1 MNDNQVP
8 KVFTTPL
15 KKRIAV
21 GAASVL
27 TAGALLGAGVAGASA
42 SPLGA
47 TSDSST
53 SPSGSST
60 HQAGSDSRSAFGAS
74 LEKQIR
80 AAFFQGTVAGAK
92 AQKLAAEAVGQ
103 TALFATLPSAL
114 QADLTALK
122 NASPTGRDAAAQKV
136 TTTALDG
143 GYGAEVKRIATG
155 LSNGTKH
162 PLIGV
167 LRDELRA
174 DLSAGQDAGQSA
186 GKIATTL
193 LDDTALFAVLP
204 ANLQADLTALKNAP
218 AAVQT
223 VDALKAESTALAGGY
238 GQQIQKIAEQLLSK
252 G

>member
-1 MNDNQVP
+1 M
-8 KVFTTPL
+8 
-15 KKRIAV
+15 
-21 GAASVL
+21 
-27 TAGALLGAGVAGASA
+27 
-42 SPLGA
+42 
-47 TSDSST
+47 
-53 SPSGSST
+53 
-60 HQAGSDSRSAFGAS
+60 
-74 LEKQIR
+74 
-80 AAFFQGTVAGAK
+80 
-92 AQKLAAEAVGQ
+92 GQ

-122 NASPTGRDAAAQKV
+122 NASPTARDAAAQKV

-193 LDDTALFAVLP
+193 LDDTALVLP

-238 GQQIQKIAEQLLSK
+238 GKQIQKIAEQLLSK